1 MIKSSFTRFIL
12 VGIANTAVGYST
24 TLFLHYA
31 LSLSPLLANT
41 GGYLIGGLLSY
52 FLNRHFTFASKR
64 RHREALPRFAL
75 TVALCFALNL
85 FVLEQALTFAPL
97 PIAQLLANIAYTV
110 SFYLASRFLVF
121 RIHSKQI

>member
-1 MIKSSFTRFIL
+1 MIASPFIRFLFVGL
-12 VGIANTAVGYST
+12 VNTAVGYGT

-31 LSLSPLLANT
+31 LSFSPILANT
-41 GGYLIGGLLSY
+41 GGYLVGGFLSY

-75 TVALCFALNL
+75 TVVICFALNL
-85 FVLEQALTFAPL
+85 FVLEQALIFTPL
-97 PIAQLLANIAYTV
+97 PIAQLFANIAYTV

-121 RIHSKQI
+121 RTHAKQI